1 MSEKHRKAASAAGRY
16 KKESMQCNKPQR
28 APSGD
33 THKWVVKSCHDGEEK
48 IVRYG
53 RRGYQDYTQHHDKKR
68 RANFRSRMR
77 CDKPMDKN
85 TPKYWACS
93 RLWGKN

>member
-1 MSEKHRKAASAAGRY
+1 MSEKHQKAASAAGRY

-68 RANFRSRMR
+68 RANFRSRMG

-93 RLWGKN
+93 RLW

>member
-1 MSEKHRKAASAAGRY
+1 MSEKHKKAAGAAHRY
-16 KKESMQCNKPQR
+16 QKDKMACNKPQR
-28 APSGD
+28 APKGD
-33 THKWVVKSCHDGEEK
+33 THKWVVKSCYDGEEK

-53 RRGYQDYTQHHDKKR
+53 RRGYQDYTQHQDKDR
-68 RANFRSRMR
+68 RTNFRARMG

-93 RLWGKN
+93 RLW